1 MYLKKTTAKLSLAL
15 FLGIS
20 FCYCFF
26 WNFLNSFFLK
36 NRRFFLIHHFFTFY
50 LLCYFS
56 DPYKYFVVTPSIL
69 KYIFLS
75 FLSFYNMFFNSM
87 SSSFQIQKIK
97 KMKKMNTP
105 KVRSLAPNSNLY
117 MQKTTQY

>member
-1 MYLKKTTAKLSLAL
+1 MNTPKVRSWARNSNLYSIWKKLNTKLCIQKKNPNTKLCIWKKTTAKLSLAL

-26 WNFLNSFFLK
+26 EFSEFIFFLK

-56 DPYKYFVVTPSIL
+56 DPYIINIVS
-69 KYIFLS
+69 
-75 FLSFYNMFFNSM
+75 
-87 SSSFQIQKIK
+87 
-97 KMKKMNTP
+97 
-105 KVRSLAPNSNLY
+105 
-117 MQKTTQY
+117 

>member
-1 MYLKKTTAKLSLAL
+1 MNTPKVRSWAPNSNLYSIWKKLNTKLCIQKQIRILNCVFEKKTTAKLSLAL

-26 WNFLNSFFLK
+26 DFSEFIFFL

-56 DPYKYFVVTPSIL
+56 DPYIINIVS
-69 KYIFLS
+69 
-75 FLSFYNMFFNSM
+75 
-87 SSSFQIQKIK
+87 
-97 KMKKMNTP
+97 
-105 KVRSLAPNSNLY
+105 
-117 MQKTTQY
+117 